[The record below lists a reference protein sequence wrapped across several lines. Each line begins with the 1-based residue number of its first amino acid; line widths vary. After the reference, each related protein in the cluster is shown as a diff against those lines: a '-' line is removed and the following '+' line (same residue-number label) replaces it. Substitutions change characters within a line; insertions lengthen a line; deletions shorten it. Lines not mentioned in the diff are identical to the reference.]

1 MDNTR
6 IIPVRFGKEH
16 LVVTEYR
23 MQYDYGQVLDFIDI
37 PLSETFEARF
47 SNSVSGQS
55 VGQIGYNNQVRI
67 PKQFFES
74 GEPIYCYVTVH
85 DEVTDGR
92 TLYTTKVPIKPS
104 SERTEEEPEPEEESI
119 ITQAITALN
128 TAVDVTS
135 QKALEAS
142 ESAVKANNKLLDKLF
157 ENDVFKSLAN
167 YDDENKTYDIDLL
180 YNIAKDSISKCGY
193 FPVKIP
199 AISFISPNEKELK
212 FSVTDID
219 RLKAY
224 IVE

>member
-6 IIPVRFGKEH
+6 IIPVMFGKER

-37 PLSETFEARF
+37 VLPEAFEARF
-47 SNSVSGQS
+47 SNSITGPS

-85 DEVTDGR
+85 DEETDGR

-104 SERTEEEPEPEEESI
+104 SDRTDAEPEPEEESI

-135 QKALEAS
+135 QKAQEAS
-142 ESAVKANNKLLDKLF
+142 ESADRAEESADRAEQAAATAGFMDVEIDSNGHLIYTRTDAVDVDLKLVNGHLIL
-157 ENDVFKSLAN
+157 EV
-167 YDDENKTYDIDLL
+167 
-180 YNIAKDSISKCGY
+180 
-193 FPVKIP
+193 V
-199 AISFISPNEKELK
+199 
-212 FSVTDID
+212 
-219 RLKAY
+219 
-224 IVE
+224 

>member
-6 IIPVRFGKEH
+6 IIPVRFGKERI
-16 LVVTEYR
+16 VVTEYR
-23 MQYDYGQVLDFIDI
+23 MQYDYGQVLDFVDI
-37 PLSETFEARF
+37 VLPEAFEARF

-55 VGQIGYNNQVRI
+55 IGQIGYNNQVRI

-128 TAVDVTS
+128 TAGQLVGYRNVDGSNV
-135 QKALEAS
+135 Q
-142 ESAVKANNKLLDKLF
+142 
-157 ENDVFKSLAN
+157 
-167 YDDENKTYDIDLL
+167 
-180 YNIAKDSISKCGY
+180 
-193 FPVKIP
+193 
-199 AISFISPNEKELK
+199 
-212 FSVTDID
+212 
-219 RLKAY
+219 
-224 IVE
+224 